1 MILCR
6 VATKQ
11 KQQSWAKV
19 ASVVSLAPSLDAA
32 QPPLQALV
40 LQPPPRA
47 GQAAVHPVPVAGSEV
62 LAVAG

>member
-1 MILCR
+1 MQGRGSII
-6 VATKQ
+6 T
-11 KQQSWAKV
+11 
-19 ASVVSLAPSLDAA
+19 LAPSLDAA

-47 GQAAVHPVPVAGSEV
+47 GQSAVHPVPVAAGKV